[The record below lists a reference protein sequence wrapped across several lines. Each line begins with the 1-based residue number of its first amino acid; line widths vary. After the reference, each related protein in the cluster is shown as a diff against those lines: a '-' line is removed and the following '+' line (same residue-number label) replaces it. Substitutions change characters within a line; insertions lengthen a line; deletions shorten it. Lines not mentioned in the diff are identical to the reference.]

1 MRGRPF
7 VKGKSGNPGG
17 RPHVIAE
24 LRDLGRRHAPDAIKE
39 LGRLALKAGS
49 SRPALPP
56 SVSCLIAVA
65 VSLLDFSPMIIG
77 PSDAHKNRGAF
88 RQATASRK
96 RDCDLLRSE
105 FQATLFLGSA
115 HFRN

>member
-24 LRDLGRRHAPDAIKE
+24 LRDLARRHAPDAIKE
-39 LGRLALKAGS
+39 LGRLALKARS

-56 SVSCLIAVA
+56 SVSCLIAVTKRA
-65 VSLLDFSPMIIG
+65 PRYRFGRLWLEARS
-77 PSDAHKNRGAF
+77 RGLSSKC
-88 RQATASRK
+88 RASVQTF
-96 RDCDLLRSE
+96 LFEESRS
-105 FQATLFLGSA
+105 
-115 HFRN
+115 